1 MPIAGSTDP
10 STLTAK
16 SEKGGIVKT
25 KYVQRGRTI
34 VALVLLIAA
43 NAILPTIAYAAPPA
57 QVPDIAI
64 FDAII
69 DAIDTYKTPIAIL
82 GIMVIG
88 LGLLAKPLAP
98 EWAAQNRGAV
108 TSMIFGGILIFG
120 AAEFAPMILGT

>member
-1 MPIAGSTDP
+1 MV
-10 STLTAK
+10 AK
-16 SEKGGIVKT
+16 
-25 KYVQRGRTI
+25 KYVQRGSLI
-34 VALVLLIAA
+34 VALVTLLAAA
-43 NAILPTIAYAAPPA
+43 NAIIPTIADAAPPA
-57 QVPDIAI
+57 QVPTITI
-64 FDAII
+64 FDVII
-69 DAIDTYKTPIAIL
+69 DAINQYKTPIAIL